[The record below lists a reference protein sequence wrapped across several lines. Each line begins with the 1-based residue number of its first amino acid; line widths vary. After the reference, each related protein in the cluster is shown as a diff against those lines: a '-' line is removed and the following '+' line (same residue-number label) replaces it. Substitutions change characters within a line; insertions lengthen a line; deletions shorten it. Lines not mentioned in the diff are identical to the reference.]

1 MTGSVGEHKTR
12 YQHNNVTAWYCIAR
26 RRLRI
31 TRDEVTDKAAS
42 EDSFRGCP
50 VRADAHCR
58 AALEATMNTL
68 TIFVIII
75 VSIIGVL
82 IWCAIEDDRDERRR
96 K

>member
-42 EDSFRGCP
+42 EDSFLGAGRNTSLSAFQGRG
-50 VRADAHCR
+50 
-58 AALEATMNTL
+58 
-68 TIFVIII
+68 
-75 VSIIGVL
+75 GV
-82 IWCAIEDDRDERRR
+82 
-96 K
+96 